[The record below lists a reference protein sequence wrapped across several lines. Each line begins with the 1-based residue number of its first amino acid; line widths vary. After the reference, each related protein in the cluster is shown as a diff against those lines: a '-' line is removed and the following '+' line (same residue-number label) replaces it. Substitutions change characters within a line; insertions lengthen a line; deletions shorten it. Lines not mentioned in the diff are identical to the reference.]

1 MKWRANNLVSV
12 CLPGDQC
19 NPDQKLL
26 LCYDGVGE
34 EGSEEEEEEGD
45 INKRNENVEKIEEK
59 ESGRE

>member
-1 MKWRANNLVSV
+1 MSASQGISV
-12 CLPGDQC
+12 IPT
-19 NPDQKLL
+19 KL

-34 EGSEEEEEEGD
+34 EGSEVEEEEGD